1 MANQCF
7 KTNFINNYLTTAQDK
22 FIVGTK
28 AVSMVNRIFE
38 VFIGE
43 ASSSYFNTTISVT
56 IFGNTADQ
64 VSIQIK
70 N

>member
-1 MANQCF
+1 M
-7 KTNFINNYLTTAQDK
+7 
-22 FIVGTK
+22 
-28 AVSMVNRIFE
+28 VSRIFE
-38 VFIGE
+38 VFIRE

-64 VSIQIK
+64 GSIQIK